1 MSSSRCQVPGFR
13 CQVSSCQVFR
23 FQFYFCICKKDC
35 VKFHPQILLQQI
47 TINKRSKEINFICIS
62 NCLTDILWHGLQNKC
77 MLLQLH
83 KKDVVPS
90 ALASKLKTSK
100 QIHRGA
106 GKEAIS
112 SKKLRQISIQ
122 WILVTQ
128 MTHFTMANVFFSIF
142 IWRECNLD

>member
-1 MSSSRCQVPGFR
+1 MPGSRCLVVGVRF
-13 CQVSSCQVFR
+13 QVSGVR
-23 FQFYFCICKKDC
+23 FPAVRFSGFSFISASAKKIA

-122 WILVTQ
+122 
-128 MTHFTMANVFFSIF
+128 
-142 IWRECNLD
+142 